1 MFKMWEILFVE
12 IKYNINN
19 KNNIYKILMI
29 VLVVKCYNLEFIIS
43 VLVKN
48 MWKCFLEVMEV
59 FDIFG

>member
-1 MFKMWEILFVE
+1 MWEILFVE